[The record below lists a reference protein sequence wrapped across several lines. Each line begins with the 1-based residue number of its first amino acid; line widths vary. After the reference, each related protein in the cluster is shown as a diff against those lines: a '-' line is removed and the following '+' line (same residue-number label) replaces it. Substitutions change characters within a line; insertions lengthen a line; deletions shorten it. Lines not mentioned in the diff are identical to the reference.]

1 MKLNKSDID
10 TIVDWIYE
18 QSNDGKIDIHNSI
31 EFEKDFRN
39 IFREMHKLNCKNIQG
54 DRCLLGGYC
63 NSNCRRMKKYDKNA

>member
-39 IFREMHKLNCKNIQG
+39 ILENCIN
-54 DRCLLGGYC
+54 
-63 NSNCRRMKKYDKNA
+63 